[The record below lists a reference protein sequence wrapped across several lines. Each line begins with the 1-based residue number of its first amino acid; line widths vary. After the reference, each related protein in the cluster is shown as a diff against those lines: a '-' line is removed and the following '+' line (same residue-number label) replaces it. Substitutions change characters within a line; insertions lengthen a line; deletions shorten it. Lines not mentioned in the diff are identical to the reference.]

1 MDHPQKPRARRY
13 DIDMLRVLAFS
24 ILIFY
29 HVAMYFVADWGWH
42 IKSAYQYDWVKYPM
56 LLVNQWR
63 MPLLF
68 LVSGI
73 ASSFLIGKSDSL
85 GFIKSRSKRLLIP
98 FLVGV
103 LLVVPPQVYIQATA
117 NGSIF
122 ASYGEISYWD
132 FLIRYFTFQEWPE
145 NAFDGSDYGFTW
157 NHLWFIPYLFA
168 YTLLLV
174 PAVKLLRIGS
184 IEAKFEKISAV
195 SLILLPVLVQIVWQL
210 TLNDD
215 KDISHAFI
223 DDWYAHALYGTYFLI
238 GYLISDKRGVWQT
251 IIKLRWASLL
261 SALLCYGTLIV
272 LWLKPDLNGWLGHFE
287 RLVATFNQWFWILAA
302 LGWAARLLNQPR
314 DWLSHAN
321 NCVYPW
327 YILHQTITI
336 IAAYAL
342 AKLSL
347 GGPTEFLLVLLA
359 TIIGCWLITEMVI
372 QRVKLLRF
380 LFGMK

>member
-103 LLVVPPQVYIQATA
+103 LLVVPPQAYIQATA

-215 KDISHAFI
+215 KDISVCA
-223 DDWYAHALYGTYFLI
+223 
-238 GYLISDKRGVWQT
+238 RPVWHIFSYWIPNFGQA
-251 IIKLRWASLL
+251 R
-261 SALLCYGTLIV
+261 
-272 LWLKPDLNGWLGHFE
+272 
-287 RLVATFNQWFWILAA
+287 RL
-302 LGWAARLLNQPR
+302 
-314 DWLSHAN
+314 AN
-321 NCVYPW
+321 DY
-327 YILHQTITI
+327 
-336 IAAYAL
+336 
-342 AKLSL
+342 
-347 GGPTEFLLVLLA
+347 
-359 TIIGCWLITEMVI
+359 
-372 QRVKLLRF
+372 
-380 LFGMK
+380 